1 MKNFKYKSVLWLTM
15 LLVMAVTGRT
25 AAQAQD
31 LEPYR
36 DWFGSYGY
44 VDTAGSIVIECRF
57 DDAKAFSE
65 GRAAVLSRGGDI
77 SGEGVFGSL
86 SLTLKWGYI
95 DTSGMMVIP
104 CVYDYA
110 TAMRLCAWE
119 ADGAISTRTAMNWYR
134 AGTTSHRTSAQ
145 TDSQR

>member
-15 LLVMAVTGRT
+15 LLVMAVTGWT

-77 SGEGVFGSL
+77 SGVSPAEA
-86 SLTLKWGYI
+86 
-95 DTSGMMVIP
+95 TSREKEYSARSPSPSSG
-104 CVYDYA
+104 A
-110 TAMRLCAWE
+110 T
-119 ADGAISTRTAMNWYR
+119 STHPA
-134 AGTTSHRTSAQ
+134 
-145 TDSQR
+145 